1 MANGMAIAFAAQ
13 AGKQRPK
20 YSDLVATRGFERP
33 NGRNMYLY
41 TAKGG
46 GLYLGLEV
54 EHLTVSS
61 RHDAA
66 WHKGPLPPRDA
77 PLGTYGVL
85 ALIPV
90 SRELAAAV
98 CQLTESTKTTPH
110 SETVVQA
117 LREGCASHWLVCRRQ
132 ENPGYTKERRVSRK
146 QMRAYGYL

>member
-1 MANGMAIAFAAQ
+1 MADGMAIAFAAM
-13 AGKQRPK
+13 AGKKRPK

-33 NGRNMYLY
+33 DGRKMYLY

-46 GLYLGLEV
+46 GIYLGLEV
-54 EHLTVSS
+54 DHLTVSS
-61 RHDAA
+61 LHDAA

-85 ALIPV
+85 SLIPI

-98 CQLTESTKTTPH
+98 CQLTESTKTT
-110 SETVVQA
+110 SYSDAVVQA
-117 LREGCASHWLVCRRQ
+117 LREGCASHWLVCRSR
-132 ENPGYTKERRVSRK
+132 EDSGYAKERRPGRK